1 MNVRTNP
8 AVVERNVEAAHA
20 ASRFRLATS
29 TRSAAA
35 ERRRR
40 EQELRQALTG
50 GELTLSFAPRLSL
63 ATGAIGAADAVIRW
77 PRRRRG
83 LMPAADFM
91 PLAESAGLAVQIS
104 TWVLQQACVAA
115 AAWIGDGTVC
125 VDIAGGHLEQDG
137 LLEQVA
143 AALETS
149 GLAPERLELEL
160 SETHLAPCLDE
171 HLLRLAALRDLGV
184 GIALDEFGAGAASLT
199 LLKRMPLTTVKF
211 DGILL
216 RDLAFS
222 HEDRAILQA
231 VIKTAQALGLVTVA
245 TGLETEDQRATL
257 AGMGCDAGQ
266 GPLFGPPFAAG
277 WRGQE
282 AHSN

>member
-1 MNVRTNP
+1 MILRARPCVIEQIPSAPR
-8 AVVERNVEAAHA
+8 A
-20 ASRFRLATS
+20 ASRFRMATS

-50 GELTLSFAPRLSL
+50 GELTLSFAPRMTL
-63 ATGAIGAADAVIRW
+63 ATGTVGAADGIIRW
-77 PRRRRG
+77 PHRRRG
-83 LMPAADFM
+83 RVAPADLM

-104 TWVLQQACVAA
+104 TWLLQEACTAA
-115 AAWIGDGTVC
+115 SIWTGDATIC
-125 VDIAGGHLEQDG
+125 VDVAGAYLDQDG

-143 AALETS
+143 AALEMS

-160 SETHLAPCLDE
+160 SEAHLAHCLDE

-184 GIALDEFGAGAASLT
+184 GVALDEFGAGAASLT

-211 DGILL
+211 DPTLL

-222 HEDRAILQA
+222 REDRAILQA
-231 VIKTAQALGLVTVA
+231 IIHTAQALGLVTVA
-245 TGLETEDQRATL
+245 TGIETENQRATL

-266 GPLFGPPFAAG
+266 GPLFGPPFPVG
-277 WRGQE
+277 WRGQ
-282 AHSN
+282 HPSNN